1 MRKILPFFLLFAACA
16 ASVSAQSKVTVSPGL
31 ELSIPTGDF
40 ADVAGVGFGVSGR
53 IQYAMQRDLGF
64 IGTIGYTWWGSKTVG
79 SVKYSASALQIL
91 VGPKYYFQKNFYGLA
106 ELGISSVTGTV
117 KGTVQGLPYERS
129 DTESNFM
136 LSLGAGYEYEK
147 FEFEV
152 KYFLVD
158 PDVTNLAFR
167 AGYRFTL

>member
-1 MRKILPFFLLFAACA
+1 MRKILPLLILMMAWVGV
-16 ASVSAQSKVTVSPGL
+16 VSAQSKITASPGV

-40 ADVAGVGFGVSGR
+40 ADVAGVGVGISGR
-53 IQYAMQRDLGF
+53 IQYTLQPNLGLM
-64 IGTIGYTWWGSKTVG
+64 GTLGYTWWGSKSAN
-79 SVKYSASALQIL
+79 SVKFSANALQIL

-106 ELGISSVTGTV
+106 EAGIYSVTGSV
-117 KGTVQGLPYERS
+117 EGTVQGIPYDRS
-129 DTESNFM
+129 DTESDFM
-136 LSLGAGYEYEK
+136 LAIGVGYEYQK

-167 AGYRFTL
+167 AGYRFSL